1 MSPQSEE
8 PSPQPVQEF
17 SNEERAVLLA
27 LAHKSIAATLEGQTV
42 SLDSPLPHLT
52 ELRGVFT
59 TLYLQGQ
66 LRGCVGYVFPTS
78 PLYRTVAETAQ
89 AAAFQDSRFHPV
101 THEEAPALK
110 ISLSILSPLAPIRAE
125 DIEVGKHG
133 LVVSMA
139 GRRGLL
145 LPQVPVEQGWNRIQ
159 FLEQTSRKAGLPM
172 NAWQSGAKLE
182 AFTAEV
188 FSDKDLK

>member
-27 LAHKSIAATLEGQTV
+27 LAHKSIAAALEGQTV